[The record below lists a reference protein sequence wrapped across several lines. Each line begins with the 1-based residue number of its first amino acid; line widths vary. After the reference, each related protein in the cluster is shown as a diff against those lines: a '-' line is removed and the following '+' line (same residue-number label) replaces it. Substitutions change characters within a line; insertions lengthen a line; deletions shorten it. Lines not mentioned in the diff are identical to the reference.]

1 MHMVAQYQMNP
12 VTYLTISDA
21 LLEET
26 SYQRDQCQDLST
38 VIDLLVALYL
48 AWLLDFFFSP
58 WFEFF
63 PDYCSSVFSSV
74 LWLPSWKRSYYLPL
88 RKEKRSGRT
97 CVFLFPFL
105 SFFSFSTC
113 INARRHLLL
122 TQASFLFFFLTCV
135 RDHISYYLVCTL
147 KCLGVLMFLLIP

>member
-48 AWLLDFFFSP
+48 AWLLDFFFFP

-74 LWLPSWKRSYYLPL
+74 LWLPSWKRSYLLSPSQK
-88 RKEKRSGRT
+88 RKKIRQDL
-97 CVFLFPFL
+97 CV
-105 SFFSFSTC
+105 SFSFSF
-113 INARRHLLL
+113 
-122 TQASFLFFFLTCV
+122 FLFFFLFL
-135 RDHISYYLVCTL
+135 SFFAGL
-147 KCLGVLMFLLIP
+147 KLLKDNLKFQILLPLPPKCWY